1 MPDFRVLLATA
12 VGAGML
18 VGYAVSGW
26 LQRSPPDPPIAMP
39 VPAAPEAEIAA
50 LRAALDEERGL
61 RGALEMEIE
70 MLRQEIVREASPRL
84 EPPPAPAGAR
94 KPEAEGA
101 GAAVARE
108 GAPDPEAA
116 APAHGVPARDGWF
129 DEAALVARGVDEHRV
144 ARLREHFEALQMDE
158 LYLRDDAAR
167 EGWLGKPRYHKRVQ
181 ELRAESREE
190 LGDDDY
196 DLFLYASGR
205 NNRVLLSDVLQNSP
219 AAAAGIEPGD
229 ILVRYDGQAIFK
241 SRDLLSATTQGAA
254 GSTVAVDLVR
264 NGESLRLYV
273 RRGPLGRGG
282 VHGRGGPGAKRRVAA
297 AVRAARPARRAD
309 PAGPAVP
316 RPEALACIS
325 HRVARR
331 DGDECRLAIGH
342 NPMKRVGYFALQE
355 IG

>member
-1 MPDFRVLLATA
+1 MPDFRVLIATA
-12 VGAGML
+12 VGAGMLVGYAVSGWLHVGAGML

-26 LQRSPPDPPIAMP
+26 LQRSPPKPPIAVP

-101 GAAVARE
+101 TARV
-108 GAPDPEAA
+108 GAPDSKAA
-116 APAHGVPARDGWF
+116 APAHGAPARDEWF

-167 EGWLGKPRYHKRVQ
+167 EGWLGKARYHKRVR

-196 DLFLYASGR
+196 DLLLYASGR
-205 NNRVLLSDVLQNSP
+205 NNRVRLSDVLQNSP
-219 AAAAGIEPGD
+219 AAAAGIEPSD
-229 ILVRYDGQAIFK
+229 ILVRYDGQAIFE

-273 RRGPLGRGG
+273 RRGPLG
-282 VHGRGGPGAKRRVAA
+282 
-297 AVRAARPARRAD
+297 ARIQPARLF
-309 PAGPAVP
+309 PAQ
-316 RPEALACIS
+316 
-325 HRVARR
+325 RR
-331 DGDECRLAIGH
+331 
-342 NPMKRVGYFALQE
+342 
-355 IG
+355 